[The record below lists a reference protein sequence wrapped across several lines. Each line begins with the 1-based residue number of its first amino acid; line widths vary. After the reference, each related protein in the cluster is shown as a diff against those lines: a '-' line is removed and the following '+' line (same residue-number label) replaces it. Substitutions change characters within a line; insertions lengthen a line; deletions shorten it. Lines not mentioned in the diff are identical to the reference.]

1 MEYSNLMQEWK
12 TPLWILEFGNM
23 DFKFYLIF
31 GVINLLAYFMMVYDK
46 LQAKRNAARIPERVL
61 FFLAFFMGALGIYL
75 GMKWPVYH
83 KSAKPSFRLGIP
95 ILMILNAV
103 VIFYLSSKIVVST
116 VSLFSLLSCQL
127 FIYWSLTLS
136 SS

>member
-61 FFLAFFMGALGIYL
+61 FFL
-75 GMKWPVYH
+75 VE
-83 KSAKPSFRLGIP
+83 
-95 ILMILNAV
+95 
-103 VIFYLSSKIVVST
+103 
-116 VSLFSLLSCQL
+116 
-127 FIYWSLTLS
+127 
-136 SS
+136 